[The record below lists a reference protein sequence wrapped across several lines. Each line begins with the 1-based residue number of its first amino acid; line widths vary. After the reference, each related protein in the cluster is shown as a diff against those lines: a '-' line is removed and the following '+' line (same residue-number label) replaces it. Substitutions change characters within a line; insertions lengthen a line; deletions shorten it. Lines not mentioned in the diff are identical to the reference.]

1 MEQVGGVVQ
10 RLDYRDVT
18 VDAEQ
23 RLIGVVGEGGEAD
36 GFQSLGLVIGVS
48 PSVGGA
54 VVGDDR

>member
-36 GFQSLGLVIGVS
+36 GFQVFGIGHWGFTFRRLG
-48 PSVGGA
+48 GG
-54 VVGDDR
+54 R